1 MVLFFADECVAA
13 LIVDG
18 LRQRGYDVV
27 SAYDLCRGEPDS
39 KVLALSAAAGRV
51 LITDDQGFGELAI
64 RLSRPAVGV
73 IILSLYPLPSGVREQ
88 YAVEHIEKVASRIGG
103 HLAIIEPGRIRFRP
117 LPELDQQ

>member
-1 MVLFFADECVAA
+1 
-13 LIVDG
+13 VD
-18 LRQRGYDVV
+18 
-27 SAYDLCRGEPDS
+27 
-39 KVLALSAAAGRV
+39 RV

-64 RLSRPAVGV
+64 RLSGPAVGV